1 MKLFYLFAGAL
12 IALLLTSCSRG
23 AQSAATASPS
33 AAAETAG
40 SASPMPSVTTTE
52 QGIPASSAS
61 PAASA
66 AFTDINGIF
75 AQQAIEDEATFGAF
89 GPTGGQ
95 FRPNDPISRG
105 QYAQWLVSLNNAY
118 FADSPGSQLR
128 MPETAEEAFVDVPQS
143 SPYWK
148 YVQALVDA
156 GFAVGVD
163 AHHFA
168 ADRSITRQEMVAI
181 EHQVDTGQK
190 VTPDQS
196 DTVSELGEYVDAKQ
210 VSPLYITAI
219 LGDLHDGGTSIIARV
234 WGKTVYL
241 HPTNP
246 VTRAEAA
253 VALSD
258 IAERKASSYVATPT
272 PSP

>member
-1 MKLFYLFAGAL
+1 
-12 IALLLTSCSRG
+12 
-23 AQSAATASPS
+23 
-33 AAAETAG
+33 
-40 SASPMPSVTTTE
+40 
-52 QGIPASSAS
+52 
-61 PAASA
+61 
-66 AFTDINGIF
+66 
-75 AQQAIEDEATFGAF
+75 
-89 GPTGGQ
+89 
-95 FRPNDPISRG
+95 
-105 QYAQWLVSLNNAY
+105 
-118 FADSPGSQLR
+118 
-128 MPETAEEAFVDVPQS
+128 MPETAEEAFIDVPQS

-163 AHHFA
+163 PHHFA
-168 ADRSITRQEMVAI
+168 PDRSITRQEMVAI
-181 EHQVDTGQK
+181 EHQVDISQK

-196 DTVSELGEYVDAKQ
+196 DTVSELAEYVDAKQ

-241 HPTNP
+241 HPTSP

-258 IAERKASSYVATPT
+258 IAERKASSYIPTPT